1 MKTAIYTRV
10 STEDQVR
17 DGYSLEVQKEY
28 LTNYAGQN
36 GCEVVN
42 FYTDE
47 GISAGTTDRPALQKL
62 LEDAR
67 KKKFSLV
74 LVYKIDRFSRRLHD
88 LLGLAEKLESFGV
101 GFKSATEPFDTTT
114 SAGKLMFQQ
123 LGSFAEFERNRH
135 AERVF
140 PGMVKSVQA
149 GNWHGSRNC
158 PFGYTY
164 SKEKKLLEINKREAR
179 IVKLVYQM
187 YLAGKSATQIANY
200 LNSSKHETR
209 VGRFFYAKF
218 IRDILHNH
226 IYIGLVVWNKY
237 HYDKKQKA
245 GKRFKHVKNDPSK
258 WIIAKGKHTALIP
271 EQDFNKVQK
280 LFSEKRPQVRVSRK
294 GTFPLS
300 GLLFCAKCNHRY
312 FGARREARAN
322 HTSRKYRVCA

>member
-226 IYIGLVVWNKY
+226 IYIGLVVWTIMTKS
-237 HYDKKQKA
+237 KK
-245 GKRFKHVKNDPSK
+245 RVKD
-258 WIIAKGKHTALIP
+258 
-271 EQDFNKVQK
+271 
-280 LFSEKRPQVRVSRK
+280 
-294 GTFPLS
+294 LS
-300 GLLFCAKCNHRY
+300 M
-312 FGARREARAN
+312 
-322 HTSRKYRVCA
+322 